1 MLIEG
6 LLIGADELFIVDV
19 GDKHLI
25 VTNQKQ
31 ALFSFVYQMFFDNK
45 VMIMMIQKMIKWRC
59 VYLTHRICFSQ

>member
-6 LLIGADELFIVDV
+6 LLIGADELFIVDE
-19 GDKHLI
+19 HWI

-31 ALFSFVYQMFFDNK
+31 ALFSFVYQMFFDDK

>member
-31 ALFSFVYQMFFDNK
+31 ALFSFVYQMFFDDK